1 MGPHTI
7 WGIHM
12 HLPLLLVL
20 LVALV
25 PVTATADT
33 RAEIRN
39 VILEGLSYTNKHGTG
54 VPGTI
59 ADEGSV
65 EFWSSGGL
73 MQMVTNTN
81 SDEQFEYFN
90 GSAKHIEVIVLV
102 EDEAAVAQYYQEAS
116 MKPVGSAPVPNY
128 RTRVTEVF
136 IKSEGR
142 WRRRAAH
149 YSPLVGGSGT
159 SQTQT
164 Q

>member
-1 MGPHTI
+1 
-7 WGIHM
+7 M
-12 HLPLLLVL
+12 HVSLLFAV

-25 PVTATADT
+25 PVTVHADT
-33 RAEIRN
+33 RTEIRN
-39 VILEGLSYTNKHGTG
+39 LILEGLSYTNQHGTS

-73 MQMVTNTN
+73 MQMVANTN

-102 EDEAAVAQYYQEAS
+102 EGKAAVAQYYQEAS
-116 MKPVGSAPVPNY
+116 MKPAGSAAVPNY
-128 RTRVTEVF
+128 RTRVTEAFV
-136 IKSEGR
+136 KSEGR